1 MSERR
6 DVRVAVSFFEDLDR
20 QLSSER
26 GLLGQPSSADFL
38 SIDMLEIVEW
48 FATRLDSI
56 PPLIDGRT
64 DYRVLVKSGLLVRGI
79 EVIGVVTPDGSV
91 ELVGLELDLSMNW
104 D

>member
-26 GLLGQPSSADFL
+26 GPLGQPSSADFL

-48 FATRLDSI
+48 FAMHFNSI

-79 EVIGVVTPDGSV
+79 EVIGVETPDGDV
-91 ELVGLELDLSMNW
+91 ELVGLELDMSMNW

>member
-1 MSERR
+1 M
-6 DVRVAVSFFEDLDR
+6 
-20 QLSSER
+20 
-26 GLLGQPSSADFL
+26 SADFL

-56 PPLIDGRT
+56 PQLFDGRT
-64 DYRVLVKSGLLVRGI
+64 DYRVLVKNGLLVRAM
-79 EVIGVVTPDGSV
+79 EVIGVEGHDGSV

>member
-1 MSERR
+1 MSDRR

-20 QLSSER
+20 QLGPQR
-26 GLLGQPSSADFL
+26 GALGQPSSADFL

-56 PPLIDGRT
+56 PPLFDGRP
-64 DYRVLVKSGLLVRGI
+64 DYRVLVKNGLLVRAM
-79 EVIGVVTPDGSV
+79 EVIGVESQDGSV